1 MPVFLGLVM
10 TIIKPQLMIPYL
22 SSFMGIISVLIMSVL
37 NFLGWMMIRKIIKI
51 DV

>member
-10 TIIKPQLMIPYL
+10 TLIKPNLMIPFL
-22 SSFMGIISVLIMSVL
+22 TSFFGIMAVLLMSAL
-37 NFLGWMMIRKIIKI
+37 IFIGWMMIRKIIKI